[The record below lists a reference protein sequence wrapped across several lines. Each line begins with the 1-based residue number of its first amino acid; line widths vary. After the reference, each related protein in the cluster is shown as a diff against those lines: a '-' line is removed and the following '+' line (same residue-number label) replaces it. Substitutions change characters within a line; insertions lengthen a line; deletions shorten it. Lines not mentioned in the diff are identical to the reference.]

1 MCNDLVISWLTNSL
15 SKDIA
20 HSVKYS
26 KLDKDIWSELVERYG
41 QTCAASV
48 FELKKEL
55 AHISQGPLAIASNLT
70 KSSDC
75 GIKLMPCQL
84 VESGLAAI
92 VVYQFLMGLD
102 DKYVQTRSNIFM
114 IKPFPSVSIVYS
126 VPLSDEKHRQVST
139 SPQFLPTSISFNAG
153 VSKQEFPSRVNFND
167 QRPLTCKYC
176 KKPGHTIDKCY
187 KLHEYPPNFKF
198 TKGPGSRKI
207 VTHIKVNFL
216 GLPANVASNMVLSL
230 SIHMSLVMFQ

>member
-70 KSSDC
+70 KSSGC
-75 GIKLMPCQL
+75 GMKLMPCQL
-84 VESGLAAI
+84 VESGLATI
-92 VVYQFLMGLD
+92 VVLSL
-102 DKYVQTRSNIFM
+102 II
-114 IKPFPSVSIVYS
+114 IKMMMFKS
-126 VPLSDEKHRQVST
+126 VPLSDEKHKQVST